1 MKTTNNNNNN
11 NNNIEF
17 VDSISRSGSSSAIT
31 SVISL
36 YKVNE
41 FTVAENDDPSYTNL
55 GFDAP
60 IQAVKPNKAIS
71 EIVTPIEELYPI
83 INTDMNKDMDI
94 EMSRLRHENNL
105 LQRNVNVLR
114 DENVLLRDASQ
125 VLIIEFEKRV
135 KPNLWDSSQKI
146 HSETQINSQ
155 SEEHSSSLYSQP
167 QTKSKEWKSYL
178 DLVYRAKSSEPVWPT
193 TLKR

>member
-1 MKTTNNNNNN
+1 MKITNNNN

-41 FTVAENDDPSYTNL
+41 FTVTENEDPSYTNL

-60 IQAVKPNKAIS
+60 IQAVKPNKAIY
-71 EIVTPIEELYPI
+71 EIVTPIEELRPT
-83 INTDMNKDMDI
+83 INTDMNKYMDI

-114 DENVLLRDASQ
+114 DENVLLRDASE

-135 KPNLWDSSQKI
+135 KPIMYGIRLKKSTQKRKSTHNLKNIFHPFILSPIQRVKNGKTI
-146 HSETQINSQ
+146 
-155 SEEHSSSLYSQP
+155 
-167 QTKSKEWKSYL
+167 
-178 DLVYRAKSSEPVWPT
+178 
-193 TLKR
+193 

>member
-1 MKTTNNNNNN
+1 
-11 NNNIEF
+11 
-17 VDSISRSGSSSAIT
+17 
-31 SVISL
+31 
-36 YKVNE
+36 
-41 FTVAENDDPSYTNL
+41 
-55 GFDAP
+55 
-60 IQAVKPNKAIS
+60 
-71 EIVTPIEELYPI
+71 
-83 INTDMNKDMDI
+83 MNKDMDI

-167 QTKSKEWKSYL
+167 HTKSKEWKNYL
-178 DLVYRAKSSEPVWPT
+178 DLVYRAKSSEPVWPNM
-193 TLKR
+193 LKR